1 MPGRRDRRLV
11 VRHESPYRRRIYAL
25 LALLVVMGGVTAAY
39 LLGERRGGY
48 LRFVSA
54 TTITRLNRTV
64 ADEARKNATLEIR
77 KAFLEHA
84 LALANQSARAVQ
96 KTLILQQRQ
105 AGELRQKLVFY
116 QGILTPGT
124 DAAPVHIAGLQVL
137 ATGNRREY
145 RFQIVL
151 VRAREDKSAAP
162 LRGVWR
168 LDLSGTR
175 NGRSVKLGLARLGG
189 GGDGKMH
196 FTLRYFSNL
205 AGTLRLPR
213 GFEPHTV
220 TIRIDLQ
227 GGGRTSG
234 TYSWHVFR
242 S

>member
-11 VRHESPYRRRIYAL
+11 VRHESPYRRWIYAVLVL
-25 LALLVVMGGVTAAY
+25 LMIAGGLTTAY

-54 TTITRLNRTV
+54 KTITRLNRV
-64 ADEARKNATLEIR
+64 LADKTRKNAALEAR
-77 KAFLEHA
+77 DAFLEHA
-84 LALANQSARAVQ
+84 LQLANQSAKAVQ

-105 AGELRQKLVFY
+105 VAELQQKLAFY

-124 DAAPVHIAGLQVL
+124 DVAPVRIAGLQVL

-151 VRAREDKSAAP
+151 VRAKEDRSATP

-168 LDLSGTR
+168 LDLNGTR
-175 NGRSVKLGLARLGG
+175 NGRRVKLNLARLGG
-189 GGDGKMH
+189 GGDEKMH

-205 AGTLRLPR
+205 AGTLHLPR

-220 TIRIDLQ
+220 TIWIDLRD
-227 GGGRTSG
+227 GRRTSS
-234 TYSWHVFR
+234 TYNWHVFR